1 MKKRVVFLILML
13 FSFNI
18 VNAASDLKLDCPS
31 KANAIS
37 TVECTLSAKPDNYEL
52 RGVQMNYSVSGGTY
66 LDFVYNDSNYTP
78 YSLSSAGTILNR
90 KTNYTGSSYDNLGTL
105 KIKMPSSGNVTVSI
119 SNIIL
124 LDKNNDEHSVSNVS
138 KTIKVADGNNYL
150 SNITLSEGTIDFDK
164 SKTTYEIKNINGS
177 TIEIKATAESS
188 YAKLSG
194 DIGKKNLKLGLNT
207 FKITVTSESGVNRIY
222 TLNIYR
228 NDNRD
233 KTNTLSSLEIENNKI
248 TPEFNKNTINYT
260 LTVKKDVTSVKINA
274 TLESDK
280 SSFNKGYGPRTVNL
294 NYGVNNVLIK
304 VTSESGATKTYT
316 IKITRED
323 DRSSN
328 NYLKSLN
335 VSSGDFT
342 FNKKTLNYSFSVQND
357 VTSLNVIAT
366 PEDSK
371 STISGAK
378 TYNLKEGLNKI
389 TITVT
394 AENKQTRTYTL
405 QVTRIVKNISKE
417 VNNKLESLEITNY
430 QINFD
435 PETTIYNLTIENEK
449 SLDIVPKVQ
458 DSTSSVVVNGNE
470 NLKDGSVIKLVV
482 TAVDGS
488 TKEYIIN
495 ISKNEEI
502 NNNDKNDDDQNK
514 EDNNVVK
521 VNENRKLQIIIG
533 VASLLVI
540 IIVVILFSII
550 SIKRS
555 LKKRAELW
563 K

>member
-1 MKKRVVFLILML
+1 MEV
-13 FSFNI
+13 
-18 VNAASDLKLDCPS
+18 
-31 KANAIS
+31 
-37 TVECTLSAKPDNYEL
+37 
-52 RGVQMNYSVSGGTY
+52 
-66 LDFVYNDSNYTP
+66 
-78 YSLSSAGTILNR
+78 
-90 KTNYTGSSYDNLGTL
+90 
-105 KIKMPSSGNVTVSI
+105 
-119 SNIIL
+119 
-124 LDKNNDEHSVSNVS
+124 
-138 KTIKVADGNNYL
+138 
-150 SNITLSEGTIDFDK
+150 
-164 SKTTYEIKNINGS
+164 
-177 TIEIKATAESS
+177 
-188 YAKLSG
+188 
-194 DIGKKNLKLGLNT
+194 
-207 FKITVTSESGVNRIY
+207 
-222 TLNIYR
+222 
-228 NDNRD
+228 
-233 KTNTLSSLEIENNKI
+233 ENNKI

-294 NYGVNNVLIK
+294 NYGLNNVLIK

-342 FNKKTLNYSFSVQND
+342 FNKKTLNYSFTVQND
-357 VTSLNVIAT
+357 VTSLKVIAVA
-366 PEDSK
+366 EDSK
-371 STISGAK
+371 STVSGAK

-389 TITVT
+389 NITVT
-394 AENKQTRTYTL
+394 AENKQKRTYSL

-417 VNNKLESLEITNY
+417 VNNKLKSLEITNY

-458 DSTSSVVVNGNE
+458 DSTSSVVINGNE

-495 ISKNEEI
+495 VSKNEEI
-502 NNNDKNDDDQNK
+502 NNNDKNENDQNK

-540 IIVVILFSII
+540 IIVVILFSVI

>member
-18 VNAASDLKLDCPS
+18 VNAASDLKLDCPG

-66 LDFVYNDSNYTP
+66 LDFVHNNSNYTP

-105 KIKMPSSGNVTVSI
+105 KIKMPSSGNATVSI

-124 LDKNNDEHSVSNVS
+124 LDKNNDEHNVSNVS

-150 SNITLSEGTIDFDK
+150 SSITLSEGTIDFDK
-164 SKTTYEIKNINGS
+164 SKTTYEIKNINSS
-177 TIEIKATAESS
+177 TIEIKATSESS

-222 TLNIYR
+222 TLKIYR

-233 KTNTLSSLEIENNKI
+233 KTNTLSSLEVENNKI

-294 NYGVNNVLIK
+294 NYGLNSVLIK

-335 VSSGDFT
+335 VSSGDFK
-342 FNKKTLNYSFSVQND
+342 FNKKTLNYSFSVQNEI
-357 VTSLNVIAT
+357 TSLNVIAT

-371 STISGAK
+371 STVSGAK

-389 TITVT
+389 NITVT
-394 AENKQTRTYTL
+394 AENKQTRTYSL

-417 VNNKLESLEITNY
+417 VNNKLGSLEITNY

-533 VASLLVI
+533 VASFLVI

>member
-18 VNAASDLKLDCPS
+18 VNAASDLKLDCPG

-66 LDFVYNDSNYTP
+66 LDFVHNNSNYTP

-105 KIKMPSSGNVTVSI
+105 KIKMPSSGNATVSV

-124 LDKNNDEHSVSNVS
+124 LDKNNDEHNVSNVS

-150 SNITLSEGTIDFDK
+150 SSITLSEGTIDFDK
-164 SKTTYEIKNINGS
+164 SKTTYEIKNINS
-177 TIEIKATAESS
+177 SIIEIKATSESS

-222 TLNIYR
+222 TLKIYR

-233 KTNTLSSLEIENNKI
+233 KTNTLSSLEVENNKI

-294 NYGVNNVLIK
+294 NYGLNSVLIK

-335 VSSGDFT
+335 VSSGDFK

-371 STISGAK
+371 STVSGAK

-389 TITVT
+389 NITVT
-394 AENKQTRTYTL
+394 AENKQTRTYSL

-417 VNNKLESLEITNY
+417 VNNKLGSLEITNY

-502 NNNDKNDDDQNK
+502 NNNDKNEDDQNK

-540 IIVVILFSII
+540 IIVVILFSVI

>member
-1 MKKRVVFLILML
+1 MKKRVIFLILML
-13 FSFNI
+13 FSFSV
-18 VNAASDLKLDCPS
+18 VNAASDLKITCPS

-37 TVECTLSAKPDNYEL
+37 TVECTLSLRPDNYEL

-66 LDFVYNDSNYTP
+66 LDFQLDSDYTS
-78 YSLSSAGTILNR
+78 YSLSSSGALINR
-90 KTNYTGSSYDNLGTL
+90 KTNYIGTSYDDLGIL
-105 KIKMPSSGNVTVSI
+105 KIKMPSSGSASVSI
-119 SNIIL
+119 SNIIS
-124 LDKNNDEHSVSNVS
+124 LDKNNDEHSVSNVN
-138 KTIKVADGNNYL
+138 KTIRVTDSNNYL
-150 SNITLSEGTIDFDK
+150 SNIILSEGTIDFDK
-164 SKTTYEIKNINGS
+164 SKTTYDVKNINGS
-177 TIEIKATAESS
+177 SIDITATLESS

-194 DIGKKNLKLGLNT
+194 DVGKKNLNFGLNT
-207 FKITVTSESGVNRIY
+207 FKITVTSEAGVNRIY

-233 KTNTLSSLEIENNKI
+233 KTNTLSSLEIENYKI
-248 TPEFNKNTINYT
+248 SPDFNKNTVNYT

-274 TLESDK
+274 TLDSDK

-294 NYGVNNVLIK
+294 TYGVNTILIK
-304 VTSESGATKTYT
+304 VTSESKSTKTYT

-335 VSSGDFT
+335 VSSGDFE
-342 FNKKTLNYSFSVQND
+342 FNKKTQNYSFTVQNE
-357 VTSLNVIAT
+357 VTSIKVFAVA
-366 PEDSK
+366 EDEKSK
-371 STISGAK
+371 VSGAQ

-389 TITVT
+389 NIVVT

-405 QVTRIVKNISKE
+405 QVTRIVKNINKE
-417 VNNKLESLEITNY
+417 VNNKLKSLEISNY

-435 PETTIYNLTIENEK
+435 PETTIYNLTIENES
-449 SLDIVPKVQ
+449 SLDIIPKVQ

-470 NLKDGSVIKLVV
+470 NLKDGSVIKLIV

-502 NNNDKNDDDQNK
+502 KNDDKID
-514 EDNNVVK
+514 DNNVVK
-521 VNENRKLQIIIG
+521 VNKNRKLQIIVG
-533 VASLLVI
+533 VSSFLI
-540 IIVVILFSII
+540 IVVVVILFSII
-550 SIKRS
+550 GIKSS
-555 LKKRAELW
+555 LKKRAMLW

>member
-13 FSFNI
+13 FSFSI
-18 VNAASDLKLDCPS
+18 VNAASDLKMVCPN
-31 KANAIS
+31 KGNAIS
-37 TVECTLSAKPDNYEL
+37 TVECTLSVKPDNYEL

-66 LDFVYNDSNYTP
+66 LDFKYNDSNYTP
-78 YSLSSAGTILNR
+78 YSLSSAGALLNR
-90 KTNYTGSSYDNLGTL
+90 KTNYTGSSYDDLGVL
-105 KIKMPSSGNVTVSI
+105 KIKMPSSGNATVTI

-124 LDKNNDEHSVSNVS
+124 LDKNNEEYNVSNIS

-150 SNITLSEGTIDFDK
+150 SSITLSEGTIDFEK
-164 SKTTYEIKNINGS
+164 SKNTYEIKNINGS
-177 TIEIKATAESS
+177 TIEIGANAESS

-194 DIGKKNLKLGLNT
+194 DIGKKNLKLGRNT

-233 KTNTLSSLEIENNKI
+233 KTNTLSSLEVENNKI
-248 TPEFNKNTINYT
+248 TPEFNKNTVNYT

-294 NYGVNNVLIK
+294 NYGVNSVLIK
-304 VTSESGATKTYT
+304 VTSESGAVKTYT

-342 FNKKTLNYSFSVQND
+342 FNKKTLNYSFTVPNE
-357 VTSLNVIAT
+357 VTSLKVFAAA
-366 PEDSK
+366 EDTK
-371 STISGAK
+371 STVSGVK

-405 QVTRIVKNISKE
+405 QVTRIVKNITKE
-417 VNNKLESLEITNY
+417 TNNKLESLEITNY

-449 SLDIVPKVQ
+449 SLNITPKVQ
-458 DSTSSVVVNGNE
+458 DSSSSVVVNGNE

-495 ISKNEEI
+495 ISKNEEV
-502 NNNDKNDDDQNK
+502 NNNDKKDDNQN
-514 EDNNVVK
+514 DNNVVK

-540 IIVVILFSII
+540 VVVVILFVVI

>member
-1 MKKRVVFLILML
+1 MKKRVVFLMLML
-13 FSFNI
+13 FSFSI
-18 VNAASDLKLDCPS
+18 VNAASDLKMACPN

-37 TVECTLSAKPDNYEL
+37 TVECTLSVKPDNYEL

-66 LDFVYNDSNYTP
+66 LDFKYNDSNYTP
-78 YSLSSAGTILNR
+78 YSFSSAGALLNR
-90 KTNYTGSSYDNLGTL
+90 KTNYTGSSYDDLGVL
-105 KIKMPSSGNVTVSI
+105 KIKMPSSGNATVTI

-124 LDKNNDEHSVSNVS
+124 LDKNNEEYNVSNIS

-150 SNITLSEGTIDFDK
+150 SSITLSEGTIDFEK

-177 TIEIKATAESS
+177 TIEIGANAESS

-194 DIGKKNLKLGLNT
+194 DIGKKNLKLGRNT
-207 FKITVTSESGVNRIY
+207 FKITVTSESGINRIY

-233 KTNTLSSLEIENNKI
+233 KTNTLSSLEVENNKI
-248 TPEFNKNTINYT
+248 TPEFNKNTVNYT

-294 NYGVNNVLIK
+294 NYGVNSVLIK
-304 VTSESGATKTYT
+304 VTSESGAVKTYT

-342 FNKKTLNYSFSVQND
+342 FNKKTLNYSFTVPNE
-357 VTSLNVIAT
+357 VTSLKVFAAA
-366 PEDSK
+366 EDTK
-371 STISGAK
+371 STVSGVK

-405 QVTRIVKNISKE
+405 QITRIVKNITKE
-417 VNNKLESLEITNY
+417 TNNKLESLEITNY

-449 SLDIVPKVQ
+449 SLNITPKVQ
-458 DSTSSVVVNGNE
+458 DSSSSVVVNGNE

-495 ISKNEEI
+495 ISKNEEV
-502 NNNDKNDDDQNK
+502 NNNDKKDDNQN
-514 EDNNVVK
+514 DNNVVK

-540 IIVVILFSII
+540 VVVVILFVVI

>member
-18 VNAASDLKLDCPS
+18 VNAASDLKLDCPK

-66 LDFVYNDSNYTP
+66 LDFTPNNSNYTP

-105 KIKMPSSGNVTVSI
+105 KIKMPSSGNATVSV

-124 LDKNNDEHSVSNVS
+124 LDKNNDEHNVSNVS

-150 SNITLSEGTIDFDK
+150 SSITLSEGTIDFEK

-177 TIEIKATAESS
+177 TIEIKATSESS

-194 DIGKKNLKLGLNT
+194 DIGKKNLKLGRNT
-207 FKITVTSESGVNRIY
+207 FKITVISESGVNRIY

-233 KTNTLSSLEIENNKI
+233 KTNTLSSLEVENNKI
-248 TPEFNKNTINYT
+248 TPEFNKNTVNYT

-294 NYGVNNVLIK
+294 NYGVNNVVIK
-304 VTSESGATKTYT
+304 VTSESGAVKTYT

-342 FNKKTLNYSFSVQND
+342 FNKKTLNYSFTVPNE
-357 VTSLNVIAT
+357 VTSLKVFAAA
-366 PEDSK
+366 EDTK
-371 STISGAK
+371 STVSGVK

-405 QVTRIVKNISKE
+405 QVTRIVKNITKE
-417 VNNKLESLEITNY
+417 TNNKLESLEITNY

-449 SLDIVPKVQ
+449 SLNITPKVQ
-458 DSTSSVVVNGNE
+458 DSSSSVVVNGNE

-495 ISKNEEI
+495 ISKNEEV
-502 NNNDKNDDDQNK
+502 NNNDKKDDNQN
-514 EDNNVVK
+514 DNNVVK

-540 IIVVILFSII
+540 VVVVILFVVI

>member
-1 MKKRVVFLILML
+1 MKKRVIFLILML
-13 FSFNI
+13 FSFSV
-18 VNAASDLKLDCPS
+18 VNAASDLKITCPS

-37 TVECTLSAKPDNYEL
+37 TVECTLSLKPDNYEL

-66 LDFVYNDSNYTP
+66 LDFQLDSDYTS
-78 YSLSSAGTILNR
+78 YSLSSSGALINR
-90 KTNYTGSSYDNLGTL
+90 KTNYIGTSYDDLGIL
-105 KIKMPSSGNVTVSI
+105 KIKMPSSGSASVSI
-119 SNIIL
+119 SNIIS
-124 LDKNNDEHSVSNVS
+124 LDKNNDEHSVSNVN
-138 KTIKVADGNNYL
+138 KTIRVTDSNNYL
-150 SNITLSEGTIDFDK
+150 SNIILSEGTIDFDK
-164 SKTTYEIKNINGS
+164 SKTTYDVKNINGS
-177 TIEIKATAESS
+177 TIDITATLESS

-194 DIGKKNLKLGLNT
+194 DVGKKNLNFGLNT
-207 FKITVTSESGVNRIY
+207 FKITVTSEAGVNRIY

-233 KTNTLSSLEIENNKI
+233 KTNTLSSLEIENYKI
-248 TPEFNKNTINYT
+248 SPDFNKNTVNYT

-274 TLESDK
+274 TLDSDK

-294 NYGVNNVLIK
+294 TYGVNTILIK
-304 VTSESGATKTYT
+304 VTSESKSTKTYT

-335 VSSGDFT
+335 VSSGDFE
-342 FNKKTLNYSFSVQND
+342 FNKKTQNYSFTVQNE
-357 VTSLNVIAT
+357 VTSIKVFAVA
-366 PEDSK
+366 EDEKSK
-371 STISGAK
+371 VSGAQ

-389 TITVT
+389 NIVVT

-405 QVTRIVKNISKE
+405 QVTRIVKNINKE
-417 VNNKLESLEITNY
+417 VNNKLKSLEISNY

-435 PETTIYNLTIENEK
+435 PETTIYNLTIENES
-449 SLDIVPKVQ
+449 SLDIIPKVQ
-458 DSTSSVVVNGNE
+458 DSTSSVVINGNE

-502 NNNDKNDDDQNK
+502 KNDDKID
-514 EDNNVVK
+514 DNNVVK
-521 VNENRKLQIIIG
+521 VNKNRKLQIIVG
-533 VASLLVI
+533 VSSFLI
-540 IIVVILFSII
+540 IVVVVILFSII
-550 SIKRS
+550 GIKSS
-555 LKKRAELW
+555 LKKRATLW

>member
-1 MKKRVVFLILML
+1 MKKRVIFLILML
-13 FSFNI
+13 FSFSV
-18 VNAASDLKLDCPS
+18 VNAASDLKITCPS

-37 TVECTLSAKPDNYEL
+37 TVECTLSLKPDNYEL

-66 LDFVYNDSNYTP
+66 LDFKLDSDYTS
-78 YSLSSAGTILNR
+78 YSLSSSGALINR
-90 KTNYTGSSYDNLGTL
+90 KTNYIGTSYDDLGIL
-105 KIKMPSSGNVTVSI
+105 KIKMPSSGSASVSI
-119 SNIIL
+119 SNIIS
-124 LDKNNDEHSVSNVS
+124 LDKNNDEHSVSNVN
-138 KTIKVADGNNYL
+138 KTIRVTDSNNYL
-150 SNITLSEGTIDFDK
+150 SNIILSEGTIDFDK
-164 SKTTYEIKNINGS
+164 SKTTYDVKNINGS
-177 TIEIKATAESS
+177 TIDITATLESS

-194 DIGKKNLKLGLNT
+194 DVGKKNLNFGLNT
-207 FKITVTSESGVNRIY
+207 FKITVTSEAGVNRIY

-233 KTNTLSSLEIENNKI
+233 KTNTLSSLEIENYKI
-248 TPEFNKNTINYT
+248 SPDFNKNTVNYT

-274 TLESDK
+274 TLDSDK

-294 NYGVNNVLIK
+294 NYGVNTILIK
-304 VTSESGATKTYT
+304 VTSESKSTKTYT

-335 VSSGDFT
+335 VSSGDFE
-342 FNKKTLNYSFSVQND
+342 FNKKTQNYSFTVQNE
-357 VTSLNVIAT
+357 VTSIKVFAVA
-366 PEDSK
+366 EDEKSK
-371 STISGAK
+371 VSGAQ

-389 TITVT
+389 NIVVT

-405 QVTRIVKNISKE
+405 QVTRIVKNINKE
-417 VNNKLESLEITNY
+417 VNNKLKSLEISNY

-435 PETTIYNLTIENEK
+435 PETTIYNLTIENES
-449 SLDIVPKVQ
+449 SLDIIPKVQ

-470 NLKDGSVIKLVV
+470 NLKDGSVIKLIV

-502 NNNDKNDDDQNK
+502 KNDDKID
-514 EDNNVVK
+514 DNNVVK
-521 VNENRKLQIIIG
+521 VNKNRKLQIIVG
-533 VASLLVI
+533 VSSFLI
-540 IIVVILFSII
+540 IVVVVILFSII
-550 SIKRS
+550 GIKSS
-555 LKKRAELW
+555 LKKRATLW

>member
-1 MKKRVVFLILML
+1 MKKRVIFLILML
-13 FSFNI
+13 FSFSV
-18 VNAASDLKLDCPS
+18 VNAASDLKITCPS

-37 TVECTLSAKPDNYEL
+37 TVECTLSLRPDNYEL

-66 LDFVYNDSNYTP
+66 LDFQLDSDYTS
-78 YSLSSAGTILNR
+78 YSLSSSGALINR
-90 KTNYTGSSYDNLGTL
+90 KTNYIGTSYDDLGIL
-105 KIKMPSSGNVTVSI
+105 KIKMPSSGSASVSI
-119 SNIIL
+119 SNIIS
-124 LDKNNDEHSVSNVS
+124 LDKNNDEHSVSNVN
-138 KTIKVADGNNYL
+138 KTIRVTDSNNYL
-150 SNITLSEGTIDFDK
+150 SNIILSEGTIDFDK
-164 SKTTYEIKNINGS
+164 SKTTYDVKNINGS
-177 TIEIKATAESS
+177 TIDITATLESS

-194 DIGKKNLKLGLNT
+194 DVGKKNLNFGLNT
-207 FKITVTSESGVNRIY
+207 FKITVTSEAGVNRIY

-233 KTNTLSSLEIENNKI
+233 KTNTLSSLEIENYKI
-248 TPEFNKNTINYT
+248 LPDFNKNTVNYT

-274 TLESDK
+274 TLDSDK

-294 NYGVNNVLIK
+294 TYGVNTILIK
-304 VTSESGATKTYT
+304 VTSESKSTKTYT

-335 VSSGDFT
+335 VSSGDFE
-342 FNKKTLNYSFSVQND
+342 FNKKTQNYSFTVQNE
-357 VTSLNVIAT
+357 VTSIKVFAVA
-366 PEDSK
+366 EDEKSK
-371 STISGAK
+371 VSGAQ

-389 TITVT
+389 NIVVT

-405 QVTRIVKNISKE
+405 QVTRIVKNINKE
-417 VNNKLESLEITNY
+417 VNNKLKSLEISNY

-435 PETTIYNLTIENEK
+435 PETTIYNLTIENES
-449 SLDIVPKVQ
+449 SLDIIPNVQ

-470 NLKDGSVIKLVV
+470 NLKDGSVIKLIV

-502 NNNDKNDDDQNK
+502 KNDDKID
-514 EDNNVVK
+514 DNNVVK
-521 VNENRKLQIIIG
+521 VNKNRKLQIIVG
-533 VASLLVI
+533 VSSFLI
-540 IIVVILFSII
+540 IVVVVILFSII
-550 SIKRS
+550 GIKSS
-555 LKKRAELW
+555 LKKRAMLW

>member
-1 MKKRVVFLILML
+1 MKKRVIFLILML
-13 FSFNI
+13 FSFSV
-18 VNAASDLKLDCPS
+18 VNAASDLKITCPS

-37 TVECTLSAKPDNYEL
+37 TVECTLSLQPDNYEL

-66 LDFVYNDSNYTP
+66 LDFQLDSDYTS
-78 YSLSSAGTILNR
+78 YSLSSSGALINR
-90 KTNYTGSSYDNLGTL
+90 KTNYIGTSYDDLGIL
-105 KIKMPSSGNVTVSI
+105 KIKMPSSGSASVSI
-119 SNIIL
+119 SNIIS
-124 LDKNNDEHSVSNVS
+124 LDKNNDEHSVSNAN
-138 KTIKVADGNNYL
+138 KTIRVTDTNNYL

-164 SKTTYEIKNINGS
+164 SKTTYDVKNINSS
-177 TIEIKATAESS
+177 TIDITATLESS

-194 DIGKKNLKLGLNT
+194 DVGKKNLNFGLNT
-207 FKITVTSESGVNRIY
+207 FKITVTSEAGVNRIY

-233 KTNTLSSLEIENNKI
+233 KTNTLSSLEIENYKI
-248 TPEFNKNTINYT
+248 LPDFNKNTVNYT

-274 TLESDK
+274 TLDSDK

-294 NYGVNNVLIK
+294 NYGVNTILIK
-304 VTSESGATKTYT
+304 VTSESKSTKTYT
-316 IKITRED
+316 IKVTRED

-335 VSSGDFT
+335 VSSGDFE
-342 FNKKTLNYSFSVQND
+342 FNKKTQNYSFTVQNE
-357 VTSLNVIAT
+357 VTSIKVFAVA
-366 PEDSK
+366 EDEKSK
-371 STISGAK
+371 VSGAQ

-389 TITVT
+389 NIVVT

-405 QVTRIVKNISKE
+405 QVTRIVKNINKE
-417 VNNKLESLEITNY
+417 VNNKLKSLEISNY

-435 PETTIYNLTIENEK
+435 PETTIYNLTIENES
-449 SLDIVPKVQ
+449 SLDIIPNVQ

-470 NLKDGSVIKLVV
+470 NLKDGSVIKLIV

-502 NNNDKNDDDQNK
+502 KNDDKID
-514 EDNNVVK
+514 DNNVVK
-521 VNENRKLQIIIG
+521 VNKNRKLQIIVG
-533 VASLLVI
+533 VSSFLI
-540 IIVVILFSII
+540 IVVVVILFSII
-550 SIKRS
+550 GIKRS
-555 LKKRAELW
+555 LKKRATLW

>member
-1 MKKRVVFLILML
+1 MKKRVIFLILML
-13 FSFNI
+13 FSFSI
-18 VNAASDLKLDCPS
+18 VNAASDLKITCPS

-37 TVECTLSAKPDNYEL
+37 TVECTLSLKPDNYEL

-66 LDFVYNDSNYTP
+66 LDFQLDSDYTS
-78 YSLSSAGTILNR
+78 YSLSSSGALINR
-90 KTNYTGSSYDNLGTL
+90 KTNYIGTSYDDLGIL
-105 KIKMPSSGNVTVSI
+105 KIKMPSSGSASVSI
-119 SNIIL
+119 SNIIS
-124 LDKNNDEHSVSNVS
+124 LDKNNDEHSVSNVN
-138 KTIKVADGNNYL
+138 KTIRVTDTNNYL

-164 SKTTYEIKNINGS
+164 SKTTYDVKNINSS
-177 TIEIKATAESS
+177 TIDITATLESS
-188 YAKLSG
+188 YAKISG
-194 DIGKKNLKLGLNT
+194 DVGKKNLKFGLNT
-207 FKITVTSESGVNRIY
+207 FKITVTSEAGVNRVY

-233 KTNTLSSLEIENNKI
+233 KTNTLSSLEIENYKI
-248 TPEFNKNTINYT
+248 SPDFNKNTVNYT

-274 TLESDK
+274 TLDSDK

-294 NYGVNNVLIK
+294 NYGVNTILIK
-304 VTSESGATKTYT
+304 VTSESDSTKTYT
-316 IKITRED
+316 VKVTRED

-335 VSSGDFT
+335 VSSGDFE
-342 FNKKTLNYSFSVQND
+342 FNKKTQNYSFTVQNE
-357 VTSLNVIAT
+357 VTSIKVLAVA
-366 PEDSK
+366 EDEK

-389 TITVT
+389 NIVVT

-405 QVTRIVKNISKE
+405 QVTRIVKNINKE
-417 VNNKLESLEITNY
+417 VNNKLKFLEISNY

-435 PETTIYNLTIENEK
+435 PETTIYNLTIENES
-449 SLDIVPKVQ
+449 SLDIIPKVQ

-502 NNNDKNDDDQNK
+502 KKDDKKD
-514 EDNNVVK
+514 DNNIVK
-521 VNENRKLQIIIG
+521 VNKNRKLQIIIG
-533 VASLLVI
+533 VSSFLI
-540 IIVVILFSII
+540 IIVVVILFSII
-550 SIKRS
+550 GIKRS
-555 LKKRAELW
+555 LKKRAKLW

>member
-13 FSFNI
+13 FSFSI
-18 VNAASDLKLDCPS
+18 VNAASDLKMVCPN

-37 TVECTLSAKPDNYEL
+37 TVECTLSVKPDNYEL

-66 LDFVYNDSNYTP
+66 LDFKYNDSNYTP
-78 YSLSSAGTILNR
+78 YSLSSAGALLNR
-90 KTNYTGSSYDNLGTL
+90 KTNYTGSSYDDLGVL
-105 KIKMPSSGNVTVSI
+105 KIKMPSSGNATVTI

-124 LDKNNDEHSVSNVS
+124 LDKNNEEYNVSNIS

-150 SNITLSEGTIDFDK
+150 SSITLSEGTIDFDK

-177 TIEIKATAESS
+177 TIEIGANAESS

-194 DIGKKNLKLGLNT
+194 DTGKKNLKLGLNT
-207 FKITVTSESGVNRIY
+207 FKITVTSESGINRIY
-222 TLNIYR
+222 TLKIYR

-233 KTNTLSSLEIENNKI
+233 KTNTLSSLEVENNKI
-248 TPEFNKNTINYT
+248 TPEFNKNTVNYT

-294 NYGVNNVLIK
+294 NYGVNNVVIK
-304 VTSESGATKTYT
+304 VTSESGAVKTYT

-342 FNKKTLNYSFSVQND
+342 FNKKTLNYSFTVPNE
-357 VTSLNVIAT
+357 VTSLKVFAAA
-366 PEDSK
+366 EDTK
-371 STISGAK
+371 STVSGVK

-405 QVTRIVKNISKE
+405 QVTRIVKNITKE
-417 VNNKLESLEITNY
+417 TNNKLESLEITNY

-449 SLDIVPKVQ
+449 SLNITPKVQ

-495 ISKNEEI
+495 ISKNEEV
-502 NNNDKNDDDQNK
+502 NNNDKKDDNQN
-514 EDNNVVK
+514 DNNVVK

-540 IIVVILFSII
+540 VVVVILFVVI

>member
-18 VNAASDLKLDCPS
+18 VNAASDLKLDCPK

-66 LDFVYNDSNYTP
+66 LDFTPNNSNYTP

-105 KIKMPSSGNVTVSI
+105 KIKMPSSGNATVTI

-124 LDKNNDEHSVSNVS
+124 LDKNNEEYNVSNIS

-150 SNITLSEGTIDFDK
+150 SSITLSEGTIDFDK

-177 TIEIKATAESS
+177 TIEIGANAESS

-194 DIGKKNLKLGLNT
+194 DTGKKNLKLGLNT

-233 KTNTLSSLEIENNKI
+233 KTNTLSSLEVENNKI
-248 TPEFNKNTINYT
+248 TPEFNKNTVNYT

-294 NYGVNNVLIK
+294 NYGVNNVVIK
-304 VTSESGATKTYT
+304 VTSESGAVKTYT

-342 FNKKTLNYSFSVQND
+342 FNKKTLNYSFTVPNE
-357 VTSLNVIAT
+357 VTSLKVFAAA
-366 PEDSK
+366 EDTK
-371 STISGAK
+371 STVSGVK

-405 QVTRIVKNISKE
+405 QVTRIVKNITKE
-417 VNNKLESLEITNY
+417 TNNKLESLEITNY

-449 SLDIVPKVQ
+449 SLNITPKVQ

-495 ISKNEEI
+495 ISKNEEV
-502 NNNDKNDDDQNK
+502 NNNDKKDDNQN
-514 EDNNVVK
+514 DNNVVK

-540 IIVVILFSII
+540 VVVVILFVVI

>member
-1 MKKRVVFLILML
+1 MKKRVIFLILML
-13 FSFNI
+13 FSFSV
-18 VNAASDLKLDCPS
+18 VNAASDLKITCPS

-37 TVECTLSAKPDNYEL
+37 TVECTLSLKPDNYEL

-66 LDFVYNDSNYTP
+66 LDFQLDSDYTS
-78 YSLSSAGTILNR
+78 YSLSSSGALINR
-90 KTNYTGSSYDNLGTL
+90 KTNYIGTSYDDLGIL
-105 KIKMPSSGNVTVSI
+105 KIKMPSSGSASVSI
-119 SNIIL
+119 SNIIS
-124 LDKNNDEHSVSNVS
+124 LDKNNDEHSVSNVN
-138 KTIKVADGNNYL
+138 KTIRVTDTNNYL

-164 SKTTYEIKNINGS
+164 SKTTYDVKNINGS
-177 TIEIKATAESS
+177 TIDITATLESS

-194 DIGKKNLKLGLNT
+194 DVGKKNLNFGLNT
-207 FKITVTSESGVNRIY
+207 FKITVTSEAGVNRIY

-233 KTNTLSSLEIENNKI
+233 KTNTLSSLEIENYKI
-248 TPEFNKNTINYT
+248 SPDFNKNTVNYT

-274 TLESDK
+274 TLDSDK

-294 NYGVNNVLIK
+294 TYGVNTILIK
-304 VTSESGATKTYT
+304 VTSESKSTKTYT

-335 VSSGDFT
+335 VSSGDFE
-342 FNKKTLNYSFSVQND
+342 FNKKTQNYSFTVQNE
-357 VTSLNVIAT
+357 VTSIKVFAVA
-366 PEDSK
+366 EDEKSK
-371 STISGAK
+371 VSGAQ

-389 TITVT
+389 NIVVT

-405 QVTRIVKNISKE
+405 QVTRIVKNINKE
-417 VNNKLESLEITNY
+417 VNNKLKSLEISNY

-435 PETTIYNLTIENEK
+435 PETTIYNLTIENES
-449 SLDIVPKVQ
+449 SLDIIPKVQ

-470 NLKDGSVIKLVV
+470 NLKDGSVIKLIV

-502 NNNDKNDDDQNK
+502 KNDDKID
-514 EDNNVVK
+514 DNNVVK
-521 VNENRKLQIIIG
+521 VNKNRKLQIIVG
-533 VASLLVI
+533 VSSFLI
-540 IIVVILFSII
+540 IVVVVILFSII
-550 SIKRS
+550 GIKSS
-555 LKKRAELW
+555 LKKRATLW

>member
-18 VNAASDLKLDCPS
+18 VNAASDLKLDCPK

-66 LDFVYNDSNYTP
+66 LDFTPNNSNYTP

-105 KIKMPSSGNVTVSI
+105 KIKMPSSGNATVTI

-124 LDKNNDEHSVSNVS
+124 LDKNNEEYNVSNIS

-150 SNITLSEGTIDFDK
+150 SSITLSEGTIDFDK

-177 TIEIKATAESS
+177 TIEIGANAESS

-194 DIGKKNLKLGLNT
+194 DVGKKNLKLGFNT
-207 FKITVTSESGVNRIY
+207 FKIIVTSESGINRIY

-233 KTNTLSSLEIENNKI
+233 KTNTLSSLEVENNKI
-248 TPEFNKNTINYT
+248 TPEFNKNTVNYT

-294 NYGVNNVLIK
+294 NYGVNNVVIK
-304 VTSESGATKTYT
+304 VTSESGAVKTYT

-342 FNKKTLNYSFSVQND
+342 FNKKTLNYSFTVPNE
-357 VTSLNVIAT
+357 VTSLKVFAAA
-366 PEDSK
+366 EDTK
-371 STISGAK
+371 STVSGVK

-405 QVTRIVKNISKE
+405 QVTRIVKNITKE
-417 VNNKLESLEITNY
+417 TNNKLESLEITNY

-449 SLDIVPKVQ
+449 SLNIIPKVQ
-458 DSTSSVVVNGNE
+458 DSTSSVIVNGNE

-495 ISKNEEI
+495 ISKNEEV
-502 NNNDKNDDDQNK
+502 NNNDKKDDNQN
-514 EDNNVVK
+514 DNNVVK

-540 IIVVILFSII
+540 VVVVILFVVI

>member
-1 MKKRVVFLILML
+1 MKKRVIFLILML
-13 FSFNI
+13 FSFSI
-18 VNAASDLKLDCPS
+18 VNAASDLKITCPS

-37 TVECTLSAKPDNYEL
+37 TVECTLSLKPDNYEL

-66 LDFVYNDSNYTP
+66 LDFQLDSDYTS
-78 YSLSSAGTILNR
+78 YSLSSSGALINR
-90 KTNYTGSSYDNLGTL
+90 KTNYIGTSYDDLGIL
-105 KIKMPSSGNVTVSI
+105 KIKMPSSGSASVSI
-119 SNIIL
+119 TNIIS
-124 LDKNNDEHSVSNVS
+124 LDKNNDEHSVSNAN
-138 KTIKVADGNNYL
+138 KTIRVTDSNNYL

-164 SKTTYEIKNINGS
+164 SKTTYNVKNINGS
-177 TIEIKATAESS
+177 TIDITATLESS

-194 DIGKKNLKLGLNT
+194 DVGKKSLNFGLNT
-207 FKITVTSESGVNRIY
+207 FKITVTSEAGVNRIY

-233 KTNTLSSLEIENNKI
+233 KTNTLSSLEIENYKI
-248 TPEFNKNTINYT
+248 SPDFNKNTVNYT

-274 TLESDK
+274 TLDSDK

-294 NYGVNNVLIK
+294 NYGVNTILIK
-304 VTSESGATKTYT
+304 VTSESKSTKTYT
-316 IKITRED
+316 IKVTRED

-335 VSSGDFT
+335 VSSGDFE
-342 FNKKTLNYSFSVQND
+342 FNKKTQNYSFTVQNE
-357 VTSLNVIAT
+357 VTSIKVFAVA
-366 PEDSK
+366 EDEKSK
-371 STISGAK
+371 VSGAQ

-389 TITVT
+389 NIVVT

-405 QVTRIVKNISKE
+405 QVTRIVKNINKE
-417 VNNKLESLEITNY
+417 VNNKLKSLEISNY

-435 PETTIYNLTIENEK
+435 PETTIYNLTIENES
-449 SLDIVPKVQ
+449 SLDIIPKVQ

-470 NLKDGSVIKLVV
+470 NLKDGSVIKLIV

-502 NNNDKNDDDQNK
+502 KNDDKID
-514 EDNNVVK
+514 DNNVVK
-521 VNENRKLQIIIG
+521 VNKNRKLQIIVG
-533 VASLLVI
+533 VSSFLI
-540 IIVVILFSII
+540 IVVVVILFSII
-550 SIKRS
+550 GIKRS
-555 LKKRAELW
+555 LKKRATLW

>member
-1 MKKRVVFLILML
+1 MKKRVIFLILML
-13 FSFNI
+13 FSFSV
-18 VNAASDLKLDCPS
+18 VNAASDLKITCPS

-37 TVECTLSAKPDNYEL
+37 TVECTLSLKPDNYEL

-66 LDFVYNDSNYTP
+66 LDFQLDSNYTS
-78 YSLSSAGTILNR
+78 YSLSSSGALINR
-90 KTNYTGSSYDNLGTL
+90 KTNYIGTSYDDLGIL
-105 KIKMPSSGNVTVSI
+105 KIKMPSSGSASVSI
-119 SNIIL
+119 SNIIS
-124 LDKNNDEHSVSNVS
+124 LDKNNDEHSVSNVN
-138 KTIKVADGNNYL
+138 KTIRVTDSNNYL
-150 SNITLSEGTIDFDK
+150 SNIILSEGTIDFDK
-164 SKTTYEIKNINGS
+164 SKTTYDVKNINGS
-177 TIEIKATAESS
+177 TIDITATLESS

-194 DIGKKNLKLGLNT
+194 DVGKKNLNFGLNT
-207 FKITVTSESGVNRIY
+207 FKITVTSEACVNRIY

-233 KTNTLSSLEIENNKI
+233 KTNTLSSLEIENYKI
-248 TPEFNKNTINYT
+248 SPDFNKNTVNYT

-274 TLESDK
+274 TLDSDK

-294 NYGVNNVLIK
+294 TYGVNTILIK
-304 VTSESGATKTYT
+304 VTSESKSTKTYT

-335 VSSGDFT
+335 VSSGDFE
-342 FNKKTLNYSFSVQND
+342 FNKKTQNYSFTVQNE
-357 VTSLNVIAT
+357 VTSIKVFAVA
-366 PEDSK
+366 EDEKSK
-371 STISGAK
+371 VSGAQ

-389 TITVT
+389 NIVVT

-405 QVTRIVKNISKE
+405 QVTRIVKNINKE
-417 VNNKLESLEITNY
+417 VNNKLKSLEISNY

-435 PETTIYNLTIENEK
+435 PETTIYNLTIENES
-449 SLDIVPKVQ
+449 SLDIIPKVQ
-458 DSTSSVVVNGNE
+458 DSTSSVVINGNE

-502 NNNDKNDDDQNK
+502 KKDDKKD
-514 EDNNVVK
+514 DNNIVK
-521 VNENRKLQIIIG
+521 VNKNRKLQIIIG
-533 VASLLVI
+533 VSSFLI
-540 IIVVILFSII
+540 IIVVVILFSII
-550 SIKRS
+550 GIKRS
-555 LKKRAELW
+555 LKKRAKLW

>member
-13 FSFNI
+13 FSFSI
-18 VNAASDLKLDCPS
+18 VNAASDLKMVCPN

-37 TVECTLSAKPDNYEL
+37 TVECTLSVKPDNYEL

-66 LDFVYNDSNYTP
+66 LDFKYNDSNYTP
-78 YSLSSAGTILNR
+78 YSFSSAGAILNR
-90 KTNYTGSSYDNLGTL
+90 KVNYTGSSYDDLGVL
-105 KIKMPSSGNVTVSI
+105 KIKMPSSGNATVTI

-124 LDKNNDEHSVSNVS
+124 LDKNNEEYNVSNIS

-150 SNITLSEGTIDFDK
+150 SSITLSEGTIDFDK

-177 TIEIKATAESS
+177 TIEIGANAESS

-194 DIGKKNLKLGLNT
+194 DVGKKNLKLGFNT
-207 FKITVTSESGVNRIY
+207 FKITVTSESGINRIY

-233 KTNTLSSLEIENNKI
+233 KTNTLSSLEVENNKI
-248 TPEFNKNTINYT
+248 TPEFNKNTVNYT

-294 NYGVNNVLIK
+294 NYGVNNVVIK
-304 VTSESGATKTYT
+304 VTSESGAVKTYT

-342 FNKKTLNYSFSVQND
+342 FNKKTLNYSFTVPNE
-357 VTSLNVIAT
+357 VTSLKVFAAA
-366 PEDSK
+366 EDTK
-371 STISGAK
+371 STVSGVK

-405 QVTRIVKNISKE
+405 QITRIVKNITKE
-417 VNNKLESLEITNY
+417 TNNKLESLEITNY

-449 SLDIVPKVQ
+449 SLNITPKVQ
-458 DSTSSVVVNGNE
+458 DSSSSVVVNGNE

-495 ISKNEEI
+495 ISKNEEV
-502 NNNDKNDDDQNK
+502 NNNDKKDDNQN
-514 EDNNVVK
+514 DNNVVK

-540 IIVVILFSII
+540 VVVVILFVVI

>member
-1 MKKRVVFLILML
+1 MKKRVIFLILML
-13 FSFNI
+13 FSFSV
-18 VNAASDLKLDCPS
+18 VNAASDLKITCPS

-37 TVECTLSAKPDNYEL
+37 TVECTLSLKPDNYEL

-66 LDFVYNDSNYTP
+66 LDFQLDSDYTS
-78 YSLSSAGTILNR
+78 YSLSSSGALINR
-90 KTNYTGSSYDNLGTL
+90 KTNYIGTSYDDLGIL
-105 KIKMPSSGNVTVSI
+105 KIKMPSSGSASVSI
-119 SNIIL
+119 SNIIS
-124 LDKNNDEHSVSNVS
+124 LDKNNDEHSVSNVN
-138 KTIKVADGNNYL
+138 KTIRVTDSNNYL
-150 SNITLSEGTIDFDK
+150 SNIILSEGTIDFDK
-164 SKTTYEIKNINGS
+164 SKTTYDVKNINGS
-177 TIEIKATAESS
+177 TIDITATLESS

-194 DIGKKNLKLGLNT
+194 DVGKKNLNFGLNT
-207 FKITVTSESGVNRIY
+207 FKITVTSEAGVNRIY

-233 KTNTLSSLEIENNKI
+233 KTNTLSSLEIENYKI
-248 TPEFNKNTINYT
+248 SPDFNKNTVNYT

-274 TLESDK
+274 TLDSDK

-294 NYGVNNVLIK
+294 TYGVNTILIK
-304 VTSESGATKTYT
+304 VTSESKSTKTYT

-335 VSSGDFT
+335 VSSGDFE
-342 FNKKTLNYSFSVQND
+342 FNKKTQNYSFTVQNE
-357 VTSLNVIAT
+357 VTSIKVFAVA
-366 PEDSK
+366 EDEKSK
-371 STISGAK
+371 VSGAQ

-389 TITVT
+389 NIVVT

-405 QVTRIVKNISKE
+405 QVTRIVKNINKE
-417 VNNKLESLEITNY
+417 VNNKLKSLEISNY

-435 PETTIYNLTIENEK
+435 PETTIYNLTIENES
-449 SLDIVPKVQ
+449 SLDIIPKVQ

-470 NLKDGSVIKLVV
+470 NLKDGRVIKLIV

-502 NNNDKNDDDQNK
+502 KNDDKID
-514 EDNNVVK
+514 DNNVVK
-521 VNENRKLQIIIG
+521 VNKNRKLQIIVG
-533 VASLLVI
+533 VSSFLI
-540 IIVVILFSII
+540 IVVVVILFSII
-550 SIKRS
+550 GIKSS
-555 LKKRAELW
+555 LKKRATLW

>member
-18 VNAASDLKLDCPS
+18 VNAASDLKLDCPK

-66 LDFVYNDSNYTP
+66 LDFTPNNSNYTP

-105 KIKMPSSGNVTVSI
+105 KIKMPSSGNATVTI

-124 LDKNNDEHSVSNVS
+124 LDKNNEEYNVSNIS

-150 SNITLSEGTIDFDK
+150 SSITLSEGTIDFDK

-177 TIEIKATAESS
+177 TIEIGANAESS

-194 DIGKKNLKLGLNT
+194 DTGKKNLKLGLNT

-233 KTNTLSSLEIENNKI
+233 KTNTLSSLEVENNKI
-248 TPEFNKNTINYT
+248 TPEFNKNTVNYT

-294 NYGVNNVLIK
+294 NYGVNSVLIK
-304 VTSESGATKTYT
+304 VTSESGAVKTYT

-342 FNKKTLNYSFSVQND
+342 FNKKTLNYSFTVPNE
-357 VTSLNVIAT
+357 VTSLKVFAAA
-366 PEDSK
+366 EDTK
-371 STISGAK
+371 STVSGVK

-405 QVTRIVKNISKE
+405 QITRIVKNITKE
-417 VNNKLESLEITNY
+417 TNNKLESLEITNY

-449 SLDIVPKVQ
+449 SLNITPKVQ
-458 DSTSSVVVNGNE
+458 DSSSSVVVNGNE

-495 ISKNEEI
+495 ISKNEEV
-502 NNNDKNDDDQNK
+502 NNNDKKDDNQN
-514 EDNNVVK
+514 DNNVVK

-533 VASLLVI
+533 VASRLVI
-540 IIVVILFSII
+540 VVVVILFVVI

>member
-18 VNAASDLKLDCPS
+18 VNAASDLKLDCPG

-37 TVECTLSAKPDNYEL
+37 TVECTLSVKPDNFEL
-52 RGVQMNYSVSGGTY
+52 RGVQMNYSFSGGTY
-66 LDFVYNDSNYTP
+66 LDFVFNDSNYTP
-78 YSLSSAGTILNR
+78 YSLSSAGAMLNR
-90 KTNYTGSSYDNLGTL
+90 KTNYTGNSYDNLGVL
-105 KIKMPSSGNVTVSI
+105 KFKMPSSGNVTVSI
-119 SNIIL
+119 NNIIL
-124 LDKNNDEHSVSNVS
+124 LDKNNDEYNVSSVS
-138 KTIKVADGNNYL
+138 KTVRVADGNNYL
-150 SNITLSEGTIDFDK
+150 SSITLSEGTIDFDK

-177 TIEIKATAESS
+177 TIEIGANAESS

-194 DIGKKNLKLGLNT
+194 DIGKKSLKLGLNT
-207 FKITVTSESGVNRIY
+207 FKITVTSEGGINRIY

-233 KTNTLSSLEIENNKI
+233 KTNTLSSLEVENYKI
-248 TPEFNKNTINYT
+248 TPEFNKNTVNYT

-274 TLESDK
+274 KTDSDE

-294 NYGVNNVLIK
+294 NYGVNNVVIK

-342 FNKKTLNYSFSVQND
+342 FNKKTLNYSFSVQNE

-366 PEDSK
+366 AEDAK

-449 SLDIVPKVQ
+449 SLNIVPKVQ
-458 DSTSSVVVNGNE
+458 DSTSSVVINGNE
-470 NLKDGSVIKLVV
+470 NLKDGSIIKLVV

-502 NNNDKNDDDQNK
+502 KNNDKKDDNQNK
-514 EDNNVVK
+514 NDNNVVK

-533 VASLLVI
+533 VASLLII
-540 IIVVILFSII
+540 IIVTILFSVVG
-550 SIKRS
+550 IKRS
-555 LKKRAELW
+555 LRKRAELW

>member
-18 VNAASDLKLDCPS
+18 VNAASDLKLDCPK

-66 LDFVYNDSNYTP
+66 LDFTPNNSNYTP

-105 KIKMPSSGNVTVSI
+105 KIKMPSSGNATVTI

-124 LDKNNDEHSVSNVS
+124 LDKNNEEYNVSNIS

-150 SNITLSEGTIDFDK
+150 SSITLSEGTIDFDK

-177 TIEIKATAESS
+177 TIEIGANAESS

-194 DIGKKNLKLGLNT
+194 DIGKKNLKLGHNT
-207 FKITVTSESGVNRIY
+207 FKITVISESGVNRIY

-233 KTNTLSSLEIENNKI
+233 KTNFLSSLEVENNKI
-248 TPEFNKNTINYT
+248 TPVFNKNTINYT

-294 NYGVNNVLIK
+294 NYGVNNVVIK
-304 VTSESGATKTYT
+304 VTSESGAVKTYT

-342 FNKKTLNYSFSVQND
+342 FNKKTLNYSFTVPNE
-357 VTSLNVIAT
+357 VTSLKVFAAA
-366 PEDSK
+366 EDTK
-371 STISGAK
+371 STVSGVK

-405 QVTRIVKNISKE
+405 QVTRIVKNITKE
-417 VNNKLESLEITNY
+417 TNNKLESLEITNY

-449 SLDIVPKVQ
+449 SLNITPKVQ
-458 DSTSSVVVNGNE
+458 DSSSSVVVNGNE

-495 ISKNEEI
+495 ISKNEEV
-502 NNNDKNDDDQNK
+502 NNNDKKDDNQN
-514 EDNNVVK
+514 DNNVVK

-540 IIVVILFSII
+540 VVVVILFVVI

>member
-1 MKKRVVFLILML
+1 MKKRVIFLILML
-13 FSFNI
+13 FSFSV
-18 VNAASDLKLDCPS
+18 VNAASDLKITCPS

-37 TVECTLSAKPDNYEL
+37 TVECTLSLQPDNYEL

-66 LDFVYNDSNYTP
+66 LDFQLDSDYTS
-78 YSLSSAGTILNR
+78 YSLSSSGALINR
-90 KTNYTGSSYDNLGTL
+90 KTNYIGTSYDDLGIL
-105 KIKMPSSGNVTVSI
+105 KIKMPSSGSASVSI
-119 SNIIL
+119 SNIIS
-124 LDKNNDEHSVSNVS
+124 LDKNNDEHSVSNAN
-138 KTIKVADGNNYL
+138 KTIRVTDTNNYL

-164 SKTTYEIKNINGS
+164 SKTTYDVKNINGS
-177 TIEIKATAESS
+177 TIDITATLESS

-194 DIGKKNLKLGLNT
+194 DVGKKNLNFGLNT
-207 FKITVTSESGVNRIY
+207 FKITVTSEAGVNRIY

-233 KTNTLSSLEIENNKI
+233 KTNTLSSLEIENYKI
-248 TPEFNKNTINYT
+248 SPDFNKNTVNYT

-274 TLESDK
+274 TLDSDK

-294 NYGVNNVLIK
+294 NYGVNTILIK
-304 VTSESGATKTYT
+304 VTSESKSTKTYT
-316 IKITRED
+316 IKVTRED

-335 VSSGDFT
+335 VSSGDFE
-342 FNKKTLNYSFSVQND
+342 FNKKTQNYSFTVQNE
-357 VTSLNVIAT
+357 VTSIKVFAVA
-366 PEDSK
+366 EDEKSK
-371 STISGAK
+371 VSGAQ

-389 TITVT
+389 NIVVT

-405 QVTRIVKNISKE
+405 QVTRIVKNINKE
-417 VNNKLESLEITNY
+417 VNNKLKSLEISNY

-435 PETTIYNLTIENEK
+435 PETTIYNLTIENES
-449 SLDIVPKVQ
+449 SLDIIPNVQ

-470 NLKDGSVIKLVV
+470 NLKDGSVIKLIV

-502 NNNDKNDDDQNK
+502 KNDDKID
-514 EDNNVVK
+514 DNNVVK
-521 VNENRKLQIIIG
+521 VNKNRKLQIIVGI
-533 VASLLVI
+533 SSFLI
-540 IIVVILFSII
+540 IVVVVILFSII
-550 SIKRS
+550 GIKRS
-555 LKKRAELW
+555 LKKRATLW

>member
-1 MKKRVVFLILML
+1 MKKRVIFLIIML
-13 FSFNI
+13 FSFSI
-18 VNAASDLKLDCPS
+18 VNAASDLKITCPS

-37 TVECTLSAKPDNYEL
+37 TVECTLSLKPDNYEL

-66 LDFVYNDSNYTP
+66 LDFQLDNDYTS
-78 YSLSSAGTILNR
+78 YSLSSSGALINR
-90 KTNYTGSSYDNLGTL
+90 KTNYIGTSYDDLGIL
-105 KIKMPSSGNVTVSI
+105 KIKMPSSGTASVSI
-119 SNIIL
+119 SNIIA
-124 LDKNNDEHSVSNVS
+124 LDKNNDEHSVSNVN
-138 KTIKVADGNNYL
+138 KTIRVTDTNNYL

-164 SKTTYEIKNINGS
+164 SKTTYDVKNINGS
-177 TIEIKATAESS
+177 TIDITATLESS
-188 YAKLSG
+188 YAKISG
-194 DIGKKNLKLGLNT
+194 DVGKKNLKFGLNT
-207 FKITVTSESGVNRIY
+207 FKITVTSEAGVNRVY

-233 KTNTLSSLEIENNKI
+233 KTNTLSSLEIENYKI
-248 TPEFNKNTINYT
+248 SPDFNKNTVNYT

-274 TLESDK
+274 TLDSDK

-294 NYGVNNVLIK
+294 NYGVNTILIK
-304 VTSESGATKTYT
+304 VTSESDSTKTYT
-316 IKITRED
+316 VKVTRED

-335 VSSGDFT
+335 VSSGDFE
-342 FNKKTLNYSFSVQND
+342 FNKKTQNYSFTVQNE
-357 VTSLNVIAT
+357 VTSIKVLAVA
-366 PEDSK
+366 EDEK

-389 TITVT
+389 NIVVT

-405 QVTRIVKNISKE
+405 QVTRIVKNINKE
-417 VNNKLESLEITNY
+417 VNNKLKSLEISNY

-435 PETTIYNLTIENEK
+435 PETTIYNLTIENES
-449 SLDIVPKVQ
+449 SLDIIPKVQ
-458 DSTSSVVVNGNE
+458 DSTSSVVINGNE

-502 NNNDKNDDDQNK
+502 KKDDKKD
-514 EDNNVVK
+514 DNNIVK
-521 VNENRKLQIIIG
+521 VNKNRKLQIIIG
-533 VASLLVI
+533 VSSFLI
-540 IIVVILFSII
+540 IIVVVILFSII
-550 SIKRS
+550 GIKRS
-555 LKKRAELW
+555 LKKRAKLW

>member
-1 MKKRVVFLILML
+1 MKKRVIFLILML
-13 FSFNI
+13 FSFSI
-18 VNAASDLKLDCPS
+18 VNAASDLKITCPS

-37 TVECTLSAKPDNYEL
+37 TVECTLSLKPDNYEL

-66 LDFVYNDSNYTP
+66 LDFQLDSDYTS
-78 YSLSSAGTILNR
+78 YSLSSSGALINR
-90 KTNYTGSSYDNLGTL
+90 KTNYIGTSYDDLGIL
-105 KIKMPSSGNVTVSI
+105 KIKMPSSGSASVSI
-119 SNIIL
+119 SNIIS
-124 LDKNNDEHSVSNVS
+124 LDKNNDEHSVSNAN
-138 KTIKVADGNNYL
+138 KTIRVTDTNNYL
-150 SNITLSEGTIDFDK
+150 SNIILSEGTIDFDK
-164 SKTTYEIKNINGS
+164 SKTTYDVKNINSS
-177 TIEIKATAESS
+177 TIDITATLESS

-194 DIGKKNLKLGLNT
+194 DVGKKNLNFGLNT
-207 FKITVTSESGVNRIY
+207 FKITVTSEAGVNRIY

-233 KTNTLSSLEIENNKI
+233 KTNTLSSLEIENYKI
-248 TPEFNKNTINYT
+248 LPDFNKNTVNYT

-274 TLESDK
+274 TLDSDK

-294 NYGVNNVLIK
+294 NYGVNTILIK
-304 VTSESGATKTYT
+304 VTSESDSTKTYT
-316 IKITRED
+316 VKVTRED

-335 VSSGDFT
+335 VSSGDFE
-342 FNKKTLNYSFSVQND
+342 FNKKTQNYSFTVQNE
-357 VTSLNVIAT
+357 VTSIKVLAVA
-366 PEDSK
+366 EDEK

-389 TITVT
+389 NIVVT

-405 QVTRIVKNISKE
+405 QVTRIVKNINKE
-417 VNNKLESLEITNY
+417 VNNKLKSLEISNY

-435 PETTIYNLTIENEK
+435 PETTIYNLTIENES
-449 SLDIVPKVQ
+449 SLDIIPNVQ

-470 NLKDGSVIKLVV
+470 NLKDGSVIKLIV

-502 NNNDKNDDDQNK
+502 KNDDKID
-514 EDNNVVK
+514 DNNVVK
-521 VNENRKLQIIIG
+521 VNKNRKLQIIVGI
-533 VASLLVI
+533 SSFLI
-540 IIVVILFSII
+540 IVVVVILFSII
-550 SIKRS
+550 GIKRS
-555 LKKRAELW
+555 LKKRAKLW

>member
-18 VNAASDLKLDCPS
+18 VNAASDLKLDCPG

-66 LDFVYNDSNYTP
+66 LDFVHNNSNYTP

-105 KIKMPSSGNVTVSI
+105 KIKMPSSGNATVSI

-124 LDKNNDEHSVSNVS
+124 LDKNNDEHNVSNVS

-150 SNITLSEGTIDFDK
+150 SSITLSEGTIDFDK
-164 SKTTYEIKNINGS
+164 SKTTYEIKNINSS
-177 TIEIKATAESS
+177 TIEIKATSESS

-194 DIGKKNLKLGLNT
+194 DVGKKNLKLGLNT

-222 TLNIYR
+222 TLKIYR

-233 KTNTLSSLEIENNKI
+233 KTNTLSSLEVENNKI

-294 NYGVNNVLIK
+294 NYGLNSVLIK

-335 VSSGDFT
+335 VSSGDFK
-342 FNKKTLNYSFSVQND
+342 FNKKTLNYSFSVQNEI
-357 VTSLNVIAT
+357 TSLNVIAT
-366 PEDSK
+366 AEDSK
-371 STISGAK
+371 STVSGAK

-389 TITVT
+389 NITVT
-394 AENKQTRTYTL
+394 AENKQTRTYSL

-417 VNNKLESLEITNY
+417 VNNKLGSLEITNY

-514 EDNNVVK
+514 EDSNVVK

-533 VASLLVI
+533 VASFLVI

-550 SIKRS
+550 GIKRS